1 MISFA
6 NSITSITSFLPH
18 LFHIFPTETWHCF
31 NAEVSPRIP
40 KALQLEVFDVASG
53 RGGDQLKFVKAQP
66 CRALGVDS
74 LWPHVNIQLIG
85 SEGQPLWSWSINR
98 NTNSFKSFVVKWP
111 QVSRQSAEICRNT
124 RIATSSCTKTHESWP
139 LLWNHQW
146 FFWPLRFHQISVAA
160 TLQFF
165 FCGVFCCW
173 KCEEMATGCWNGPK
187 KAPEGFFRKVGPGV
201 KFWA

>member
-1 MISFA
+1 MTNMLGSGCRVSKRVEYRIIMYTCVLSNECVFSVRQEAKIEAGNRYYSFHPKAIHEKGVSVLDSEELQQRSTTNQLLEDHMISFA

-74 LWPHVNIQLIG
+74 L
-85 SEGQPLWSWSINR
+85 
-98 NTNSFKSFVVKWP
+98 
-111 QVSRQSAEICRNT
+111 
-124 RIATSSCTKTHESWP
+124 
-139 LLWNHQW
+139 
-146 FFWPLRFHQISVAA
+146 
-160 TLQFF
+160 
-165 FCGVFCCW
+165 
-173 KCEEMATGCWNGPK
+173 
-187 KAPEGFFRKVGPGV
+187 
-201 KFWA
+201 